1 MIKAKLATLLN
12 NRQNA
17 NLIIY
22 GLGQAFNLITLLV
35 VPHIVGICG
44 IANYGKISIGM
55 AISFFI
61 MVFIDYGSDIIGV
74 KDVAVN
80 RENVHELEKT
90 FLTTFASKFVLLV
103 GVLFVFSML
112 IWIVP
117 FFNTEKELFFL
128 DFRFS

>member
-22 GLGQAFNLITLLV
+22 GLGQAFNLITPLLV
-35 VPHIVGICG
+35 VPHVVGICG
-44 IANYGKISIGM
+44 IANYSKISIGM

-90 FLTTFASKFVLLV
+90 FLTTFASKFVCWSV
-103 GVLFVFSML
+103 YCLFFSML

-117 FFNTEKELFFL
+117 FFNTEKLFFL